1 MEQQQG
7 IFPFNA
13 EWLNMDF
20 SSGVKTGFLLAA
32 AVAIVTFI
40 VGINTIR
47 KGSRITF
54 FQKRQQT
61 VSRGWRLLFFSLL
74 MGAFAFLLN
83 RYGEQTIYS
92 IIVPTPS
99 VTDTPTITL
108 TPSITP
114 TETLTLSPTITDTPS
129 VTNTPSLPSDLRI
142 RSEGALM
149 GTNVVVS
156 PITFTLEIGSNGM
169 PVETRES
176 FDNPIREIT
185 AFFSYDSMVS
195 GSHLAF
201 VWYRVDDWVTMC
213 SSAVVYEG
221 STGGYYRTT
230 CSSETPDRWLPGEYE
245 LQMFVN
251 EQWINSGRFTVV
263 GMPPTHT
270 PTITLSPTITPS
282 PTKTYTPTPTD
293 TFTPTPTFT
302 PTATRTPTITPT
314 PTITRTPT
322 ITWTPSI
329 TPTPT
334 ITRTPTNTW
343 TPSSTP
349 TITPTPTNTFTIT
362 PTRTPRPT
370 DTRMPTLTL
379 TPTKTLVPTRTLR
392 PTDTLRPTLTP
403 LPTSTPKQ

>member
-1 MEQQQG
+1 
-7 IFPFNA
+7 
-13 EWLNMDF
+13 MDF
-20 SSGVKTGFLLAA
+20 SSGVRTGFWLS
-32 AVAIVTFI
+32 AIVAAMTLI
-40 VGINTIR
+40 AGINTIR

-54 FQKRQQT
+54 FQKRQQM
-61 VSRGWRLLFFSLL
+61 VSRGWRLLFFSIL
-74 MGAFAFLLN
+74 MGAFAFLLD

-92 IIVPTPS
+92 VIVPTP
-99 VTDTPTITL
+99 TATLTPTITL

-114 TETLTLSPTITDTPS
+114 TETLTLSPTITNTPS
-129 VTNTPSLPSDLRI
+129 VTNTPSLPSDLHLR
-142 RSEGALM
+142 REGALL
-149 GTNVVVS
+149 GTNAIVS

-169 PVETRES
+169 PIETRDS
-176 FDNPIREIT
+176 FDNPIKEIT

-201 VWYRVDDWVTMC
+201 VWYRMDDWVTMC
-213 SSAVVYEG
+213 SSATIYEG

-245 LQMFVN
+245 MQMFVN
-251 EQWINSGRFTVV
+251 EEWINSGRFTVV

-282 PTKTYTPTPTD
+282 PTRTFTPTPTD
-293 TFTPTPTFT
+293 TFTPTPTNT
-302 PTATRTPTITPT
+302 ATATRTPTITPS
-314 PTITRTPT
+314 PTITKTPT

-334 ITRTPTNTW
+334 ITRTPTNTL
-343 TPSSTP
+343 TPSNTP

-370 DTRMPTLTL
+370 DTRVPTFTL
-379 TPTKTLVPTRTLR
+379 TPSNTPWPTNTPR
-392 PTDTLRPTLTP
+392 PTDTLRPTLTLTASNTP
-403 LPTSTPKQ
+403 WPTLTPKP

>member
-1 MEQQQG
+1 
-7 IFPFNA
+7 
-13 EWLNMDF
+13 MDF
-20 SSGVKTGFLLAA
+20 TSGVQTGFLLAA
-32 AVAIVTFI
+32 VVAVVTFI
-40 VGINTIR
+40 IGVNTIR

-61 VSRGWRLLFFSLL
+61 VSRGWRMLFFSLL
-74 MGAFAFLLN
+74 MGIFAFLLN

-99 VTDTPTITL
+99 VTNTPTITL

-114 TETLTLSPTITDTPS
+114 TETLTLSPTITNTPS
-129 VTNTPSLPSDLRI
+129 VTNTPSLPSDLRL
-142 RSEGALM
+142 RSEGALI

-185 AFFSYDSMVS
+185 GFFSYDGMVS

-213 SSAVVYEG
+213 SSATVYEG

-230 CSSETPDRWLPGEYE
+230 CSSETPDRWLPGDYE

-282 PTKTYTPTPTD
+282 PTRTFTPTPTD

-302 PTATRTPTITPT
+302 ATPTRTPTITPT

-392 PTDTLRPTLTP
+392 PTDTLRPTLTMP
-403 LPTSTPKQ
+403 PSSTPWRRE